1 MKQVQAYRCEH
12 CGKVYLMKSACIE
25 HEAHRCPH
33 NPENRPLCYD
43 CKHYQPS
50 AEADNKERIIY
61 YSGFRPWDDEEIKYS
76 KKFDPNKCECTDRK
90 LFNNI
95 KLSDEMQ
102 DALHEAG
109 EKLLKHKLLLGED
122 KKQFNKSID
131 EMSKYTRDFAQTFL
145 NGREVGRM
153 FSEDWG
159 TYKDKILKLLE
170 LEEDY
175 K

>member
-12 CGKVYLMKSACIE
+12 CEKVYMMKSACLE
-25 HEAHRCPH
+25 HEAHRCPQ

-50 AEADNKERIIY
+50 VEADNKERIIY
-61 YSGFRPWDDEEIKYS
+61 FSGFCPWNDEEIKLG

-102 DALHEAG
+102 EALHEAG
-109 EKLLKHKLLLGED
+109 YNPMPLPKDGCK
-122 KKQFNKSID
+122 
-131 EMSKYTRDFAQTFL
+131 DFEPT
-145 NGREVGRM
+145 E
-153 FSEDWG
+153 
-159 TYKDKILKLLE
+159 
-170 LEEDY
+170 
-175 K
+175 